1 MIYITTTTSTT
12 TNTQHSPN
20 IAQSS
25 QNMKM
30 IKNSQEGFTFINR
43 ITVKTILLA
52 DIQSKD
58 LDKKNVLLSCENMKN
73 VEKYFPGHE

>member
-1 MIYITTTTSTT
+1 
-12 TNTQHSPN
+12 
-20 IAQSS
+20 
-25 QNMKM
+25 M